1 MSVFCPPFNRKFSI
15 SMYKNK
21 QIPLGE
27 MSFFKDFV
35 TDSRGDLYPL
45 LTKTDGCREN
55 ILQNRYHVEGGKAE
69 RVFCQFFP
77 YATYEAQAETLSGE
91 MGFVFRLP
99 QAAAFLTVV
108 CGENGA
114 SLRYKCEDH
123 TEESV
128 LAFSSQTSLI
138 VSCRPGAFDV
148 YLRQNGKPE
157 YVTTIQEERFAHSNR
172 YADFRDGYV
181 SLLASGQA
189 AVTHVSSYIDNG
201 ISIADLRPVKYED
214 GTVLHEGGKVYF
226 TATIRLQTGSFQGVF
241 AWTPGTAQFDLTG
254 VLFFDCGDGFWRGY
268 LASSLVYHRERRQW
282 LIWTSSFE
290 HEHIL
295 AYGAFEGEP
304 RFGVNAVDVTL
315 MEKAQA
321 ISAMTD
327 FVGFRGDEDP
337 DLVYDARSGRWLLA
351 VCRPDS
357 QTRKYVYVF
366 FESEDPFTGF
376 RYVGRGAEGACET
389 GGVFVRTKDGLAF
402 ICGNDFD
409 KRSEYRIYTDEGM
422 KTAVFRY
429 PDGGFRGWG
438 CVMPL
443 KLGSRT
449 RYFWLT
455 FDRHNGSDYRWS
467 YGNLYC
473 FEADEP

>member
-1 MSVFCPPFNRKFSI
+1 
-15 SMYKNK
+15 MYKDK
-21 QIPLGE
+21 QILLGK
-27 MSFFKDFV
+27 MDFFKDFV
-35 TDSRGDLYPL
+35 NDTCGDLYPL
-45 LTKTDGCREN
+45 LHKSEGCHEQ
-55 ILQNRYHVEGGKAE
+55 ILQNRYHVDGGKAE

-77 YATYEAQAETLSGE
+77 YATYEAQAECLSSE

-99 QAAAFLTVV
+99 QAAAVLTVA

-114 SLRYKCEDH
+114 FMRYACEDRK
-123 TEESV
+123 EEYPLPCTDPPS
-128 LAFSSQTSLI
+128 FM
-138 VSCRPGAFDV
+138 VSCRPGAFDL

-157 YVTTIQEERFAHSNR
+157 YVTTVREERFAHSNR

-181 SLLASGQA
+181 SVLVSGHA
-189 AVTHVSSYIDNG
+189 VVTHVSSYIDNG
-201 ISIADLRPVKYED
+201 ISIADFRPVKYEN
-214 GTVLHEGGKVYF
+214 GTVLHEAGKVYF
-226 TATIRLQTGSFQGVF
+226 TATIRLQTGSFQGIF
-241 AWTPGTAQFDLTG
+241 AWVPGTAQFDLTG

-290 HEHIL
+290 HEHVL

-304 RFGVNAVDVTL
+304 RFGVNVADVTL
-315 MEKAQA
+315 MEKAGEN
-321 ISAMTD
+321 SSMTD

-337 DLVYDARSGRWLLA
+337 DLVYDATASRWLLA
-351 VCRPDS
+351 ICRPD
-357 QTRKYVYVF
+357 QVTRKYVYVF
-366 FESEDPFTGF
+366 FESNDPFTGF
-376 RYVGRGAEGACET
+376 RYIGRGAEGACET

-402 ICGNDFD
+402 ICGNDFE
-409 KRSEYRIYTDEGM
+409 KRSEYRIYTHEGM
-422 KTAVFRY
+422 RTAVFRY

-443 KLGSRT
+443 RLGSRT